1 MKKKIMNIVGAVL
14 AVVAIGS
21 FIALYFIKPNGEKI
35 LSFIEKNPD
44 KTSLSVIYNDEELAA
59 FNSERKM
66 PLASVMKILVA
77 IEYAEQAAK
86 GTIKSDEY
94 VKLSDL
100 ERYYLENLDGGAH
113 PAWIE
118 SMKEKK
124 VVQDGAV
131 TLEEVAKG
139 MMEFSSNANTEY
151 LMERL
156 GLVAINKQIGKL
168 GLTEHETLTY
178 INASLYIPYELM
190 RTYGNMSKEDKIA
203 KAKKELSSM
212 QANQYH
218 TIAKDIH
225 EKMKND
231 EKSSYK
237 KEVNIAEW
245 YDEDFD
251 RLFVN
256 HSVKST
262 TKDYSTVLQ
271 KINSRSYF
279 PENVQKQL
287 ETILETPMQN
297 EGNKKIYNHVGMKG
311 GSFASVLNMAI
322 YVEDKEKNTT
332 ELAVFFNGLETKE
345 FNKLSKHLNDFFVK
359 VVNEPK
365 FRDKVKA
372 LK

>member
-1 MKKKIMNIVGAVL
+1 MKKKIINIGGVVL

-21 FIALYFIKPNGEKI
+21 FIALYSNKPNGEKI
-35 LSFIEKNPD
+35 LSFIEENPD
-44 KTSLSVIYNDEELAA
+44 KASLSVIYNNEELVA

-66 PLASVMKILVA
+66 SLASVVKILVA
-77 IEYAEQAAK
+77 IEYAEQVAN

-94 VKLSDL
+94 VKLSEL
-100 ERYYLENLDGGAH
+100 ERYYLEDLDGGAH
-113 PAWIE
+113 PSWIE
-118 SMKEKK
+118 SVKEKK
-124 VVQDGAV
+124 IVQDGAV
-131 TLEEVAKG
+131 SLEEVAKG

-151 LMERL
+151 LMDRL
-156 GLVAINKQIGKL
+156 GLEAINNQINKL
-168 GLTEHETLTY
+168 GLSKHEPLTY
-178 INASLYIPYELM
+178 ISADLYIPYELM
-190 RTYGNMSKEDKIA
+190 RTYGNISNEDKIA
-203 KAKKELSSM
+203 KAKKELSSI

-218 TIAKDIH
+218 SLTKDIH

-231 EKSSYK
+231 ENSSYK
-237 KEVNIAEW
+237 KEVNIVDW

-251 RLFVN
+251 RLFVD

-262 TKDYSTVLQ
+262 TKDYATVLQ

-279 PENVQKQL
+279 PKNVQQHL

-297 EGNKKIYNHVGMKG
+297 EGNQKAYNHVGMKG

-322 YVEDKEKNTT
+322 YVEDKKKNTT
-332 ELAVFFNGLETKE
+332 ELAVFFNELETKE

-359 VVNEPK
+359 IVNEAE
-365 FRDKVKA
+365 FRDKVKS